1 MRWEPPA
8 RGPWRRKEA
17 VFWSLALQCQIDG
30 GCGRAAFHHQG
41 NARAGHDPALQR
53 PTIAQRSYGLAIDL
67 GADVAGLKAG
77 LLEARP
83 PRRTAQDAHPPL
95 LHPGDAADVALPN
108 VRTWRS
114 EERRVGH

>member
-53 PTIAQRSYGLAIDL
+53 LKIAQRSYGLAIDL
-67 GADVAGLKAG
+67 GDDVAGLEAG

-83 PRRTAQDAHPPL
+83 PGDRKSNSLNSSHQCASRMPPS
-95 LHPGDAADVALPN
+95 ALQK
-108 VRTWRS
+108 TK
-114 EERRVGH
+114 